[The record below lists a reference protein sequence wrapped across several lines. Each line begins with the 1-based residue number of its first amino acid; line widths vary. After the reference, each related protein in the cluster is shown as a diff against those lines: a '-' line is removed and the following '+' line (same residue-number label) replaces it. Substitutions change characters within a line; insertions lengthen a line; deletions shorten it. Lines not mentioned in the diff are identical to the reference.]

1 MLYNK
6 YFKMHT
12 KSAFQY
18 RLNMVLIA
26 ITQTVISLG
35 ELATVWLMFRQF
47 KSVGYWG
54 FYETLLMFGI
64 ITAVFSFAECFARGY
79 DEFAKLIRTGGLDRL
94 LVRPVNLHYQ
104 VFANTIEFSK
114 LGRFVLG
121 IVVSIIALAHLNIA
135 WTIYKVLVLI
145 SVYVCGVLVIT
156 GIFMVGAGISVF
168 TVENLEFIN
177 IITNGGKELSF
188 YPINVYKK
196 WLARIFTFILPFACF
211 NYLPISYLMGYGSLP
226 QFVYAISPL
235 LGCLFIIPCVLFFN
249 WCIKRYQSTG
259 T

>member
-1 MLYNK
+1 
-6 YFKMHT
+6 MHV
-12 KSAFQY
+12 KSSMQY
-18 RLNMVLIA
+18 RLNTLLIA
-26 ITQTVISLG
+26 ITQVVISLG
-35 ELATVWLMFRQF
+35 ELATVWIMFKQF

-64 ITAVFSFAECFARGY
+64 ITTVFSFAECFARGY
-79 DEFAKLIRTGGLDRL
+79 DEFAKLIRTGTLDRML
-94 LVRPVNLHYQ
+94 IRPVNLHFQ
-104 VFANTIEFSK
+104 IFANNIEFSK
-114 LGRFVLG
+114 LGRVVLG
-121 IVVSIIALAHLNIA
+121 IVVSIIALMHLAIS

-145 SVYVCGVLVIT
+145 SVYICGVVVIT
-156 GIFMVGAGISVF
+156 GIFMIGAGVSVF

-188 YPINVYKK
+188 YPINVYNK

-226 QFVYAISPL
+226 QVIYAISPL
-235 LGCLFIIPCVLFFN
+235 VGSLFIIPCVLFFN
-249 WCIKRYQSTG
+249 WCIKKYQSTG